1 MKGPIAGVLVTL
13 WALLIITLSFGEGMT
28 HSISQLSSGSMK
40 PMAAVLFGNSRPVG
54 TMVDFPTI
62 SETLSQK
69 EDSEVLF
76 HPSPVSAAAAEVN
89 DGVMGTSRLRI
100 QEPATLVFLGIGF
113 LVLAGYGRRL
123 THRTRK

>member
-28 HSISQLSSGSMK
+28 HSFSQLSSGSME
-40 PMAAVLFGNSRPVG
+40 PMATVFFKNSRPVG

-62 SETLSQK
+62 SETLSQN
-69 EDSEVLF
+69 EDSRVLF